1 MFQCNAPHD
10 TVFSVDDEIRDTA
23 GHISFYPIRRAVRRM
38 ARGIL
43 PVEPEAFCYGEERL
57 PNRVRQDLYVPL
69 RTTAN
74 GCLHGVMPLILP
86 YLNSGCGPSGTSP
99 ATNGSANCRRLGYR
113 DFNARKQNATQAHP
127 FATHHLGALTA
138 SFLFDST
145 SVHPRRTFH
154 RQLREWFA
162 FLFVNCRST
171 RRCLQAPRCCAF

>member
-57 PNRVRQDLYVPL
+57 PNRVRQDLYVL
-69 RTTAN
+69 FRTTAN
-74 GCLHGVMPLILP
+74 GYMHSIMPLILP
-86 YLNSGCGPSGTSP
+86 RLSSGCGPSGASP
-99 ATNGSANCRRLGYR
+99 VTNGSANRRRLGYS
-113 DFNARKQNATQAHP
+113 DVKARQNAAQTHQ
-127 FATHHLGALTA
+127 FATRHPEALTA

-145 SVHPRRTFH
+145 SAHPQRTFH
-154 RQLREWFA
+154 RQLRERFA